1 MRDDSMCTFHYGIL
15 VGNLFEW
22 ESVRGAWRV
31 QEGKQKKLGV
41 VQLGV
46 DV

>member
-22 ESVRGAWRV
+22 GSVRGAWRV
-31 QEGKQKKLGV
+31 QEGKQNSSLHCAA
-41 VQLGV
+41 LS
-46 DV
+46 